1 MLSIVYSS
9 KASEAFD
16 EGQLVDVLLRSRRN
30 NKRLG
35 LSGMLLYRDGHFLQ
49 VIEGPEVELRERMAV
64 IATDPRH
71 SALRVLLEEQIPERM
86 FPAWTM
92 GHVASGDDEASA
104 PGLRVAFEDLA
115 ENGAPRFSLTS
126 LRELIRWYQVRAA

>member
-9 KASEAFD
+9 RASDSFD
-16 EGQLVDVLLRSRRN
+16 EAYLVDLLLRSRRN

-35 LSGMLLYRDGHFLQ
+35 LSGMLLHHGGHFLQ
-49 VIEGPEVELRERMAV
+49 AIEGPEDALRERMAI
-64 IATDPRH
+64 IASDPRH
-71 SALRVLLEEQIPERM
+71 SSLRMLLEEEIPERT

-92 GHVASGDDEASA
+92 GHVEADDEPAA
-104 PGLRVAFEDLA
+104 PGLRNVFEALA
-115 ENGAPRFSLTS
+115 AGGDVSDSLPS